1 MASYDVAGPEGGA
14 FVRRGRSAPTKNQ
27 PKRSAAS
34 IHGVQPG
41 AKGKAKTG
49 PDQKLD
55 ESVTP
60 TMLEGEA
67 ITEEEKEAIQKRA
80 EGRTKVP
87 PKFTDSIKK
96 FFFSPTGALKIV
108 RLGLL
113 IGALTCFIVAE
124 AQESFIAIT
133 TLEIFIIILFIL
145 IYMLTLHHLLTYIH
159 WPLLDLI
166 NSFITTI
173 FLLVVAILTMREK
186 ERRQLF
192 YIGGALCLA
201 VAIVCLVDAT
211 LVTKMVRNAIKKA
224 LGIEGKAAAATP
236 AKEEPGQQQPQ
247 EPQQEPKSDQ
257 PQEPQQEPKPEP
269 GKPPS
274 PVSLEPAAM
283 GS

>member
-14 FVRRGRSAPTKNQ
+14 SMRRGRSAPTKNQ

-41 AKGKAKTG
+41 AKGKAKKG

-55 ESVTP
+55 ESVTLTTP
-60 TMLEGEA
+60 EGEA
-67 ITEEEKEAIQKRA
+67 ITEVEKEAIQKRA

-87 PKFTDSIKK
+87 PEFTDSIKK
-96 FFFSPTGALKIV
+96 FFFSPTGALKIA

-113 IGALTCFIVAE
+113 IGALTCFIIAE
-124 AQESFIAIT
+124 APESFIAIT

-173 FLLVVAILTMREK
+173 FLLVVAILTIHEK
-186 ERRQLF
+186 ERRRLF
-192 YIGGALCLA
+192 YIGGTLCFVA
-201 VAIVCLVDAT
+201 AIVCFVDMI
-211 LVTKMVRNAIKKA
+211 LVTNMVRSTMKKA
-224 LGIEGKAAAATP
+224 LGIEGEAAAAAP

-247 EPQQEPKSDQ
+247 EPQQEPKSQ
-257 PQEPQQEPKPEP
+257 P

-274 PVSLEPAAM
+274 PVSSEPAAV
-283 GS
+283 GSLPAKEAEPSA